1 VDRST
6 FHIKDSSVIHNHLT
20 GISLVGE
27 GSHAIIE
34 DTQISGN
41 ATLPIDAA
49 EDRIELR
56 GENQIIEGAAP

>member
-1 VDRST
+1 M
-6 FHIKDSSVIHNHLT
+6 IHNHLT